1 MPAVILLVV
10 ILAGLTWLALE
21 VLTYVYVSRGL
32 GQLIYHDPSSGYVPA
47 ALLIVVALIAGIK
60 IAKTSITQ
68 IMPSFLAGGAG
79 RHVMAALGGVLL
91 AIPGFITDIPGLL
104 LLLPPVQRGLGSL
117 GQKILAAVVQRQM
130 KTMFGGK
137 AGTNPF
143 AGGMPFPGGGFPGGP
158 FPGMAPRVDESIRRA
173 PKTYT
178 VNPEK

>member
-1 MPAVILLVV
+1 MPAVLLLVV
-10 ILAGLTWLALE
+10 IAAGLTWLALE
-21 VLTYVYVSRGL
+21 VLTFVYASRGL
-32 GQLIYHDPSSGYVPA
+32 GHLIYQDPASGYVPA
-47 ALLIVVALIAGIK
+47 ALLIVVTLIVGIK
-60 IAKTSITQ
+60 IAKQSITQ
-68 IMPSFLAGGAG
+68 IMPSFLTGGAG

-91 AIPGFITDIPGLL
+91 AIPGFLTDVPGVL
-104 LLLPPVQRGLGSL
+104 LLLPPVQRGLGNL

-137 AGTNPF
+137 AGANPF
-143 AGGMPFPGGGFPGGP
+143 AGGMPFPGGP